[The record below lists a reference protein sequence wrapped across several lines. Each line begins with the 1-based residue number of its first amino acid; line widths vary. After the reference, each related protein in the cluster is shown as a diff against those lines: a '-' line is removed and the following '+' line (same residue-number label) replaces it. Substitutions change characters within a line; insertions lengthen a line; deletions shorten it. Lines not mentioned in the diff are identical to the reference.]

1 MGYKMKNSLGNL
13 LNKTDMSKLRSKQ
26 SRASKGV
33 SEHQHFSKQ
42 GTQGDEPK
50 VEYNMEKSPMKKDT
64 GEVVSKTSPGPGWT
78 KTKGT
83 NIWAPPKGDKMMGQ
97 KKGRLMESMKKVA
110 KPVEKK
116 YTKVTSDLKMK
127 PPYKKPVGP
136 RAN

>member
-50 VEYNMEKSPMKKDT
+50 VEYNMEKSPGAPMKQDKKMKVTPGEKVKPKYTLKVGTKPDGTKDYFKVDESGNST
-64 GEVVSKTSPGPGWT
+64 KISEATYSSMKHPGGEGKMKVTPGK
-78 KTKGT
+78 KTKG
-83 NIWAPPKGDKMMGQ
+83 Q
-97 KKGRLMESMKKVA
+97 
-110 KPVEKK
+110 
-116 YTKVTSDLKMK
+116 
-127 PPYKKPVGP
+127 
-136 RAN
+136 

>member
-50 VEYNMEKSPMKKDT
+50 VEYNMEKSPMNKGTRTTKGKDGLT
-64 GEVVSKTSPGPGWT
+64 P
-78 KTKGT
+78 KTKDYV
-83 NIWAPPKGDKMMGQ
+83 NKVN
-97 KKGRLMESMKKVA
+97 KKVGMTPNYTRKFNPDA
-110 KPVEKK
+110 KGNKFT
-116 YTKVTSDLKMK
+116 Y
-127 PPYKKPVGP
+127 
-136 RAN
+136 